1 MPSTSEPWEKW
12 KQRGQGHGLLGSQHH
27 TRITF
32 LISRKAGCD
41 GLLQAS
47 SCFCALTDGASGFT
61 LLEVIL
67 DDFYLLRRTSTQRD
81 ENLVL
86 PCSHMPGSR
95 LG

>member
-1 MPSTSEPWEKW
+1 VS
-12 KQRGQGHGLLGSQHH
+12 LGKNGNKEDRDTVFSALNTHA
-27 TRITF
+27 RIKF

-86 PCSHMPGSR
+86 PFSHMPGSR